1 MPWKHGEITLADG
14 TKYPAE
20 FLVENG
26 KDIWNVKIHKGNNV
40 VEEID
45 AEIFSNKLDK
55 SPDEVYPF
63 SYKLDRE

>member
-1 MPWKHGEITLADG
+1 MPWKHGKITLADG
-14 TKYPAE
+14 SEYPAE

-45 AEIFSNKLDK
+45 VQGFASKLNKEPED
-55 SPDEVYPF
+55 VYPF
-63 SYKLDRE
+63 SYKLDQ